1 MENSTFYKFYKEKLE
16 NQNELNPSQSDKIL
30 NFIYKNSPF
39 CKEFTSEILAFLDD
53 YNFNPRNI
61 QHEKIKKFLLCILA
75 DIVYIYENPSGTRA
89 GGVSSFDYN
98 ERCSNILTYYADK
111 ALINLDKEIGIKE
124 TLGEAA
130 LNNEDIDR
138 IKAEILVEHFAY
150 NIMDSEAN
158 ELENST
164 YF

>member
-1 MENSTFYKFYKEKLE
+1 MQNTTFYNFYKEKLE

-61 QHEKIKKFLLCILA
+61 QHEEIKKFLLCILA
-75 DIVYIYENPSGTRA
+75 DIVYIYESGTRA

-111 ALINLDKEIGIKE
+111 ALIDLDKTMGIKE

-130 LNNEDIDR
+130 LKNENIDR
-138 IKAEILVEHFAY
+138 IKAEILVEYFTC